1 MLDDSRDPT
10 PLLKEIRDD
19 KVSTIIIDANASIS
33 HLILRKASELGMTS
47 AFYKYILTTMDF
59 PILHLDGVVEDSSN
73 ILGFSMFN
81 TSHPFYPEF
90 VRSLNMSWRENCE
103 ASTYPGPA
111 LSAALMFDAVHP
123 APCASNPL
131 PRLLAPSGPAF
142 LRLCCSPSRS
152 RPVSLSHLLSV
163 HLWSFLVPLPLS
175 VCRLLPLGPCHPS
188 LCPPPALL
196 G

>member
-1 MLDDSRDPT
+1 MA
-10 PLLKEIRDD
+10 E
-19 KVSTIIIDANASIS
+19 
-33 HLILRKASELGMTS
+33 
-47 AFYKYILTTMDF
+47 
-59 PILHLDGVVEDSSN
+59 LHL
-73 ILGFSMFN
+73 
-81 TSHPFYPEF
+81 SHPSVPQ
-90 VRSLNMSWRENCE
+90 
-103 ASTYPGPA
+103 
-111 LSAALMFDAVHP
+111 LSAALMFDAVHVVVSAVRELNRSQEIGVKPLACTSANIWPHGTSLMNYLRMVSPERGGPRGRQPASGTGALTVSPPHP

-152 RPVSLSHLLSV
+152 RPVSLSHLISV

-196 G
+196 GRV